1 MASTAFPSRDDFAA
15 MLNESLGGEG
25 EAFEGR
31 VVKGTV
37 TAIENDLAVID
48 VGLKSEGRVALRE
61 FAAPG
66 QKAELSV
73 GDEVEV
79 YVDRVENANG
89 EAMLSR
95 DRARREAAWDKLEGE
110 FSAGN
115 RVEGIIFG
123 RVKGGFTVDLGGAVA
138 FLPGSQV
145 DIRSEERRVGKECR
159 SRWSRYHEKKKLYI

>member
-1 MASTAFPSRDDFAA
+1 MASTAMPTRDDFAA
-15 MLNESLGGEG
+15 MLNESLGGEN
-25 EAFEGR
+25 ESFEGR

-48 VGLKSEGRVALRE
+48 VGLKSEGRVPLRE

-66 QKAELSV
+66 QKAELAV

-79 YVDRVENANG
+79 YVDRVENSAG

-110 FSAGN
+110 FAEEK
-115 RVEGIIFG
+115 RVE
-123 RVKGGFTVDLGGAVA
+123 
-138 FLPGSQV
+138 
-145 DIRSEERRVGKECR
+145 
-159 SRWSRYHEKKKLYI
+159 

>member
-1 MASTAFPSRDDFAA
+1 MATTTFPTRDDFAA
-15 MLNESLGGEG
+15 LLNESLGGEN

-37 TAIENDLAVID
+37 TAIENDMAVID

-66 QKAELSV
+66 QKAEINV

-79 YVDRVENANG
+79 FVARVENASG

-95 DRARREAAWDKLEGE
+95 DRARREAAWDKLEAE
-110 FSAGN
+110 FTQSA
-115 RVEGIIFG
+115 RVEG
-123 RVKGGFTVDLGGAVA
+123 V
-138 FLPGSQV
+138 
-145 DIRSEERRVGKECR
+145 
-159 SRWSRYHEKKKLYI
+159 